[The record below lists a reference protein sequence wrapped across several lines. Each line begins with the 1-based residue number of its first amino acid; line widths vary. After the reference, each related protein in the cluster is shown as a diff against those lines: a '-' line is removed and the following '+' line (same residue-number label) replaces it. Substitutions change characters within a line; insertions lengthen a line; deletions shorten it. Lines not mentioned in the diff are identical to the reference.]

1 MEVASFSPGSGVLTR
16 ADTPVLACTGV
27 FTVVIPVF
35 TCGRY
40 IERVGEGERERF
52 DSRLGEEYR
61 GGSVEEAEILCR
73 DMAGS
78 ECAYGR
84 PAKPEFG
91 WRYSG
96 LALDNGTL
104 KAERVSETL
113 DEIGLSGRIEIVG
126 GAGT

>member
-1 MEVASFSPGSGVLTR
+1 
-16 ADTPVLACTGV
+16 
-27 FTVVIPVF
+27 
-35 TCGRY
+35 
-40 IERVGEGERERF
+40 
-52 DSRLGEEYR
+52 
-61 GGSVEEAEILCR
+61 
-73 DMAGS
+73 MAGS
-78 ECAYGR
+78 EWAYGR

-91 WRYSG
+91 WRYSE